1 MIHRVKGNLL
11 DSNCDYICHQ
21 VNCRGV
27 MGSGIAKQI
36 RDRWPEVYR
45 YYRERYVAWRY
56 AGNYDEEDMLGSI
69 DDIAIENDILNRHV
83 INMYAQSSYG
93 FNHYRY
99 TSYDAFEDCLYQIKR
114 LVPVGKTIGFPKG
127 IGCGLGG
134 GDWNIILRMIET
146 VLGDT
151 HEVYIYELEE

>member
-1 MIHRVKGNLL
+1 MIHHVKGNLL

-21 VNCRGV
+21 VNCKGV
-27 MGSGIAKQI
+27 MGAGIAKQI

-45 YYRERYVAWRY
+45 YYMERFWDRL
-56 AGNYDEEDMLGSI
+56 DDSKTTEENMLGSI
-69 DDIAIENDILNRHV
+69 DDVKIKNDTRDLHIV
-83 INMYAQSSYG
+83 NMYAQTSYG

-114 LVPVGKTIGFPKG
+114 LVPVSKMIGFPKG

-134 GDWNIILRMIET
+134 GDWEIILRMIET

-151 HEVYIYELEE
+151 HEVFIYELEE

>member
-1 MIHRVKGNLL
+1 MIHFAKGNLL

-27 MGSGIAKQI
+27 MGSGIARQI

-45 YYRERYVAWRY
+45 YYRERYWDWFDDPNAT
-56 AGNYDEEDMLGSI
+56 EMDMLGAI
-69 DDIAIENDILNRHV
+69 DDIAIENDTRDIHIV
-83 INMYAQSSYG
+83 NMYAQSSYG

-114 LVPVGKTIGFPKG
+114 LVPVGKMIGFPKG

-134 GDWNIILRMIET
+134 GNWDVILKLIEE

-151 HEVYIYELEE
+151 HEVFIYELEV